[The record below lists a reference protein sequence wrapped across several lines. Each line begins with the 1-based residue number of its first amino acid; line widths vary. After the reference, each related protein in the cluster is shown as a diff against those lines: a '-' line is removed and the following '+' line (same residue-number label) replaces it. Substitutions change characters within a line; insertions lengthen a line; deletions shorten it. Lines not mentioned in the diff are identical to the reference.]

1 LKIHSKSVAQ
11 VQHCSHCQLRKQNQN
26 RNAAQKH
33 TLPHSLT
40 HFPSLPSSS
49 SSSSSSSTQEIQ
61 LLVVPF
67 AKAPKKKK
75 KKTSKNSKKKIT
87 KNPQKF
93 AKILKESV
101 RHFTDIPKVLIPKT
115 KTPFPCDSPPCSSS
129 FRRRRRRRR
138 LHVPFLP
145 CSNVACFRAL
155 FSWRKHCAYCA
166 K

>member
-1 LKIHSKSVAQ
+1 LSPS
-11 VQHCSHCQLRKQNQN
+11 
-26 RNAAQKH
+26 QKH
-33 TLPHSLT
+33 QKKKKKKP
-40 HFPSLPSSS
+40 
-49 SSSSSSSTQEIQ
+49 
-61 LLVVPF
+61 
-67 AKAPKKKK
+67 PKKKK

>member
-1 LKIHSKSVAQ
+1 MQHKNTHFLTHSLI
-11 VQHCSHCQLRKQNQN
+11 SHLSPLLLRPLLLLLRRKFSCLLSPS
-26 RNAAQKH
+26 QKH
-33 TLPHSLT
+33 
-40 HFPSLPSSS
+40 
-49 SSSSSSSTQEIQ
+49 Q
-61 LLVVPF
+61 
-67 AKAPKKKK
+67 KKKK